1 MKMIRIGIYG
11 YGNLGRGVE
20 SAVSQNPDME
30 LVGVFTRRDPSAVS
44 AKAPVYRAEDALSMQ
59 DKIDVMILCGG
70 SATDLPVQT
79 PALAEYFNVIDSFDK
94 NLNVIIGANGQLK
107 TSLIDAIR
115 LFYSWGEPNRDIE
128 ITKEDFYVE
137 ITQNTNGTKTVTSST
152 RIDICYLFEG
162 LSSQQEGAFYQYLD
176 RKDDGTMVA
185 RVHLSFEIKE
195 QGRIYSSYITGKE
208 ENGLRAD
215 WDTFH
220 YFHPYYL
227 GALRDSTRD
236 LMSTRNNLLGR
247 VIKRKIDR
255 AGSEED
261 VKGIVNSANDQL
273 LQRQEVKA
281 TQTGINDNLNQ
292 INKVDLQDV
301 ELHIEQNR
309 IEYIV
314 NIIKPFLPFSKDD
327 KNGFVLTQNSLGYNN
342 LIYIASVLS
351 DIKDCHTDD
360 NVSIYALLI
369 EEPEAHLHPQLQVN
383 LYNFLKNAD
392 TSENSQTFITTHS
405 PTLTSKI
412 PLENLILLKDNAAY
426 HVGKCF
432 ENRHSEYIVRD
443 KANNRLLNNNE
454 VKNYRNMIAR
464 YFDVTRSQLLF
475 SNGCLFIEG
484 ISECQ
489 LVETFSKLI
498 GKSLIDHQIEIVD
511 TDGTAFYQFL
521 MLFNSFDD
529 KKRLPI
535 RAAFVTDEDQF
546 TESKD
551 KEFNLD
557 ALIADNYTQL
567 NTLRNGINNVHM
579 NGRVNNMIAM
589 ANGQAGVK
597 ISSGK
602 KTLEYQ
608 ICKANV
614 TGNKDAIKG
623 SWLYEL
629 IKRENVD
636 GIGKVEAY
644 IDSIG
649 ERDLNDVEQQNVAL
663 LMWKCIPGKAGF
675 AQTLNS
681 FLIDKIETGGDVKFT
696 VPTYIQEAISH
707 LVL

>member
-1 MKMIRIGIYG
+1 M
-11 YGNLGRGVE
+11 V
-20 SAVSQNPDME
+20 
-30 LVGVFTRRDPSAVS
+30 
-44 AKAPVYRAEDALSMQ
+44 
-59 DKIDVMILCGG
+59 
-70 SATDLPVQT
+70 T
-79 PALAEYFNVIDSFDK
+79 P
-94 NLNVIIGANGQLK
+94 
-107 TSLIDAIR
+107 
-115 LFYSWGEPNRDIE
+115 
-128 ITKEDFYVE
+128 
-137 ITQNTNGTKTVTSST
+137 ST

-162 LSSQQEGAFYQYLD
+162 LSLEQEGAFYQYLY

-227 GALRDSTRD
+227 GALRDCTRD

-261 VKGIVNSANDQL
+261 VKGIVNTANDQL
-273 LQRQEVKA
+273 LQRQEVKE

-292 INKVDLQDV
+292 INRSDLKDV

-327 KNGFVLTQNSLGYNN
+327 KNGFVLSQNSLGYNN

-351 DIKDCHTDD
+351 DIKDCHTGD

-392 TSENSQTFITTHS
+392 TSDNSQTFITTHS

-412 PLENLILLKDNAAY
+412 PLENLILLKNNAAY

-432 ENRHSEYIVRD
+432 EDRHSEDIVRD
-443 KANNRLLNNNE
+443 AANNRLLKNVE
-454 VKNYRNMIAR
+454 VKNYHNMIAR

-498 GKSLIDHQIEIVD
+498 GKSLIEHQIEIVD

-521 MLFNSFDD
+521 MLFNSSED

-557 ALIADNYTQL
+557 ALLVDNYTQL
-567 NTLRNGINNVHM
+567 NALRNGINNGHK
-579 NGRVNNMIAM
+579 NGRVNNMLAM
-589 ANGQAGVK
+589 ANGQAGIK
-597 ISSGK
+597 ICSGK

-614 TGNKDAIKG
+614 TGNKDVIKAN
-623 SWLYEL
+623 WLYEL
-629 IKRENVD
+629 IKRENAD
-636 GIGKVEAY
+636 DIGKVEAY

-649 ERDLNDVEQQNVAL
+649 ERDLNDMEQQNVAL
-663 LMWKCIPGKAGF
+663 LMWKCLPGKAEF

-681 FLIDKIETGGDVKFT
+681 FLIDKIETGDDVKFT

>member
-1 MKMIRIGIYG
+1 MYLSKIYIKNFRGIKE
-11 YGNLGRGVE
+11 LLVE
-20 SAVSQNPDME
+20 
-30 LVGVFTRRDPSAVS
+30 
-44 AKAPVYRAEDALSMQ
+44 
-59 DKIDVMILCGG
+59 
-70 SATDLPVQT
+70 
-79 PALAEYFNVIDSFDK
+79 FDK
-94 NLNVIIGANGQLK
+94 KLNVIIGSNGQLK
-107 TSLIDAIR
+107 TSLMDAIR

-128 ITKEDFYVE
+128 ITKEDFHVE
-137 ITQNTNGTKTVTSST
+137 FTQKPDGTKTAITST

-162 LSSQQEGAFYQYLD
+162 LSAQQEGAFYQYLD

-185 RVHLSFEIKE
+185 RVHLSFEMKE
-195 QGRIYSSYITGKE
+195 KGRVYSSYITGKE
-208 ENGLRAD
+208 ENGIRAD
-215 WDTFH
+215 WNTFH

-255 AGSEED
+255 AGSEDD
-261 VKGIVNSANDQL
+261 VKSIVDSANDQL
-273 LQRQEVKA
+273 LQRQEVRE

-292 INKVDLQDV
+292 INSLDLQNV

-314 NIIKPFLPFSKDD
+314 NIIKPFLPYSTAD

-392 TSENSQTFITTHS
+392 ASENSQTFITTHS

-412 PLENLILLKDNAAY
+412 PLENLILLKDNAAFL
-426 HVGKCF
+426 VGNCYK
-432 ENRHSEYIVRD
+432 ERHSEDIVRD
-443 KANNRLLNNNE
+443 VANNRLLKEKE
-454 VKNYRNMIAR
+454 VVTYRKMISR

-475 SNGCLFIEG
+475 SAGCLFIEG

-498 GKSLIDHQIEIVD
+498 NKSLIDHQVEIVD

-521 MLFNSFDD
+521 MLFNSSDPT
-529 KKRLPI
+529 KRLPI
-535 RAAFVTDEDQF
+535 KSAFVTDEDQF
-546 TESKD
+546 TDSKGAA
-551 KEFNLD
+551 FGLD
-557 ALIADNYTQL
+557 ELVENNYAKLHALRD
-567 NTLRNGINNVHM
+567 GINNGQI
-579 NGRVNNMIAM
+579 NSRINNMKAM
-589 ANGQAGVK
+589 TNNQTDIK
-597 ISSGK
+597 ICSGK

-608 ICKANV
+608 ICNANV
-614 TGNKDAIKG
+614 SANIDTTKG
-623 SWLYEL
+623 TWLYEL
-629 IKRENVD
+629 IQQENPEGISKVD
-636 GIGKVEAY
+636 SYMAGLGDKDMSE
-644 IDSIG
+644 
-649 ERDLNDVEQQNVAL
+649 EEQQNVAL
-663 LMWKCIPGKAGF
+663 LMWKCLPSKAEF

-681 FLIDKIETGGDVKFT
+681 FLLDKKETGSDIKFT
-696 VPTYIQEAISH
+696 LPPYIQDAITH
-707 LVL
+707 LVP

>member
-1 MKMIRIGIYG
+1 M
-11 YGNLGRGVE
+11 V
-20 SAVSQNPDME
+20 
-30 LVGVFTRRDPSAVS
+30 
-44 AKAPVYRAEDALSMQ
+44 
-59 DKIDVMILCGG
+59 
-70 SATDLPVQT
+70 T
-79 PALAEYFNVIDSFDK
+79 P
-94 NLNVIIGANGQLK
+94 
-107 TSLIDAIR
+107 
-115 LFYSWGEPNRDIE
+115 
-128 ITKEDFYVE
+128 
-137 ITQNTNGTKTVTSST
+137 ST

-162 LSSQQEGAFYQYLD
+162 LSLEQEGAFYQYLY

-227 GALRDSTRD
+227 GALRDCTRD

-261 VKGIVNSANDQL
+261 VKGIVNTANDQL
-273 LQRQEVKA
+273 LQRQEVKE

-292 INKVDLQDV
+292 INRSDLKDV

-327 KNGFVLTQNSLGYNN
+327 KNGFVLSQNSLGYNN

-392 TSENSQTFITTHS
+392 TSDNSQTFITTHS

-412 PLENLILLKDNAAY
+412 PLENLILLKNNAAY

-432 ENRHSEYIVRD
+432 EDRHSEDIVRD
-443 KANNRLLNNNE
+443 AANNRLLKNVE
-454 VKNYRNMIAR
+454 VKNYHNMIAR

-498 GKSLIDHQIEIVD
+498 GKSLIEHQIEIVD

-521 MLFNSFDD
+521 MLFNSSED

-557 ALIADNYTQL
+557 ALLVDNYTQL
-567 NTLRNGINNVHM
+567 NALRNGINNGHK
-579 NGRVNNMIAM
+579 NGRVNNMLAM
-589 ANGQAGVK
+589 ANGQAGIK
-597 ISSGK
+597 ICSGK

-614 TGNKDAIKG
+614 TGNKDVIKAN
-623 SWLYEL
+623 WLYEL
-629 IKRENVD
+629 IKRENAD
-636 GIGKVEAY
+636 DIGKVEAY

-649 ERDLNDVEQQNVAL
+649 ERDLNDMEQQNVAL
-663 LMWKCIPGKAGF
+663 LMWKCLPGKAEF

-681 FLIDKIETGGDVKFT
+681 FLIDKIETGDDVKFT

>member
-1 MKMIRIGIYG
+1 MYLSKIYIK
-11 YGNLGRGVE
+11 NFRGVK
-20 SAVSQNPDME
+20 E
-30 LVGVFTRRDPSAVS
+30 LLV
-44 AKAPVYRAEDALSMQ
+44 E
-59 DKIDVMILCGG
+59 
-70 SATDLPVQT
+70 
-79 PALAEYFNVIDSFDK
+79 FDK

-107 TSLIDAIR
+107 TSLMDAIR
-115 LFYSWGEPNRDIE
+115 LFYSWGEPNRDIV

-137 ITQNTNGTKTVTSST
+137 ITPNEDGTKTVTSST
-152 RIDICYLFEG
+152 KIDICYLFED
-162 LSSQQEGAFYQYLD
+162 LSEQQKGAFYQYID
-176 RKDDGTMVA
+176 RQDNGKMTA
-185 RVHLSFEIKE
+185 RVHLSFEMREK
-195 QGRIYSSYITGKE
+195 GRIYSSYITGKE
-208 ENGLRAD
+208 ENGLRAE
-215 WDTFH
+215 WDTLH

-236 LMSTRNNLLGR
+236 LMSARNNLLGR

-255 AGSEED
+255 AGSEDD
-261 VKGIVNSANDQL
+261 VKSIVNNANNQL
-273 LQRQEVKA
+273 LQRPEVRE

-292 INKVDLQDV
+292 INRSELQNV

-314 NIIKPFLPFSKDD
+314 NIIKPFLPFSQSDR
-327 KNGFVLTQNSLGYNN
+327 NGFVLTQNSLGYNN

-351 DIKDCHTDD
+351 DIKDCHEDD
-360 NVSIYALLI
+360 KVSIYALLI

-392 TSENSQTFITTHS
+392 ASENSQTFITTHS

-412 PLENLILLKDNAAY
+412 PLENLILLKNNAAY

-432 ENRHSEYIVRD
+432 EDRHSENIVRNVA
-443 KANNRLLNNNE
+443 ANNRLLNNNE
-454 VKNYRNMIAR
+454 VKSLRNMIAR

-521 MLFNSFDD
+521 MLFNSSDD

-535 RAAFVTDEDQF
+535 HAAFVTDEDQF

-557 ALIADNYTQL
+557 ALIEDNYTQL
-567 NTLRNGINNVHM
+567 NALRNGINNGHK
-579 NGRVNNMIAM
+579 NGRVNNMLAM
-589 ANGQAGVK
+589 ANGQAGIK
-597 ISSGK
+597 ICSGK

-614 TGNKDAIKG
+614 TGNKDVIKAN
-623 SWLYEL
+623 WLYEL
-629 IKRENVD
+629 IKRENAD

-663 LMWKCIPGKAGF
+663 LMWKCLPGKAGF

-681 FLIDKIETGGDVKFT
+681 FLIDKIEAGGDVKFT

>member
-1 MKMIRIGIYG
+1 MYLSKIYIKNFRGIKE
-11 YGNLGRGVE
+11 LLVE
-20 SAVSQNPDME
+20 
-30 LVGVFTRRDPSAVS
+30 
-44 AKAPVYRAEDALSMQ
+44 
-59 DKIDVMILCGG
+59 
-70 SATDLPVQT
+70 
-79 PALAEYFNVIDSFDK
+79 FDK

-107 TSLIDAIR
+107 TSLMDAIR

-128 ITKEDFYVE
+128 ITKEDFFVE
-137 ITQNTNGTKTVTSST
+137 ITQNVNGTKMVTPST

-162 LSSQQEGAFYQYLD
+162 LSLEQEGAFYQYLY

-227 GALRDSTRD
+227 GALRDCTRD

-261 VKGIVNSANDQL
+261 VKGIVNTANDQL
-273 LQRQEVKA
+273 LQRQEVKE

-292 INKVDLQDV
+292 INRSDLKDV

-327 KNGFVLTQNSLGYNN
+327 KNGFVLSQNSLGYNN

-351 DIKDCHTDD
+351 DIKDCHTGD

-392 TSENSQTFITTHS
+392 TSDNSQTFITTHS

-412 PLENLILLKDNAAY
+412 PLENLILLKNNAAY

-432 ENRHSEYIVRD
+432 EDRHSEDIVRD
-443 KANNRLLNNNE
+443 AANNRLLKNVE

-498 GKSLIDHQIEIVD
+498 GKSLIEHQIEIVD

-521 MLFNSFDD
+521 MLFNSSED

-557 ALIADNYTQL
+557 ALLVDNYTQL
-567 NTLRNGINNVHM
+567 NALRNGINNGHK
-579 NGRVNNMIAM
+579 NGRVNNMLAM
-589 ANGQAGVK
+589 ANGQAGIK
-597 ISSGK
+597 ICSGK

-614 TGNKDAIKG
+614 TGNKAVIKAN
-623 SWLYEL
+623 WLYEL
-629 IKRENVD
+629 IKRENAD
-636 GIGKVEAY
+636 DIGKVEAY

-649 ERDLNDVEQQNVAL
+649 ERDLNDMEQQNVAL
-663 LMWKCIPGKAGF
+663 LMWKCLPGKAEF

-681 FLIDKIETGGDVKFT
+681 FLIDKIETGNDVKFT

>member
-1 MKMIRIGIYG
+1 MYLSKIYIKNFRGIKE
-11 YGNLGRGVE
+11 LLVE
-20 SAVSQNPDME
+20 
-30 LVGVFTRRDPSAVS
+30 
-44 AKAPVYRAEDALSMQ
+44 
-59 DKIDVMILCGG
+59 
-70 SATDLPVQT
+70 
-79 PALAEYFNVIDSFDK
+79 FDK

-107 TSLIDAIR
+107 TSLMDAIR

-128 ITKEDFYVE
+128 ITKEDFFVE
-137 ITQNTNGTKTVTSST
+137 ITQNVNGTKMVTPST

-162 LSSQQEGAFYQYLD
+162 LSLEQEGAFYQYLY

-227 GALRDSTRD
+227 GALRDCTRD

-261 VKGIVNSANDQL
+261 VKGIVNTANDQL
-273 LQRQEVKA
+273 LQRQEVKE

-292 INKVDLQDV
+292 INRSDLKDV

-327 KNGFVLTQNSLGYNN
+327 KNGFVLSQNSLGYNN

-351 DIKDCHTDD
+351 DIKDCHTGD

-392 TSENSQTFITTHS
+392 TSDNSQTFITTHS

-412 PLENLILLKDNAAY
+412 PLENLILLKNNAAY

-432 ENRHSEYIVRD
+432 EDRHSEDIVRD
-443 KANNRLLNNNE
+443 AANNRLLKNVE
-454 VKNYRNMIAR
+454 VKNYRNMIVR

-498 GKSLIDHQIEIVD
+498 GKSLIEHQIEIVD

-521 MLFNSFDD
+521 MLFNSSED

-557 ALIADNYTQL
+557 ALLVDNYTQL
-567 NTLRNGINNVHM
+567 NALRNGINNGHK
-579 NGRVNNMIAM
+579 NGRVNNMLAM
-589 ANGQAGVK
+589 ANGQAGIK
-597 ISSGK
+597 ICSGK

-614 TGNKDAIKG
+614 TGNKDVIKAN
-623 SWLYEL
+623 WLYEL
-629 IKRENVD
+629 IKRENAD
-636 GIGKVEAY
+636 DIGKVEAY
-644 IDSIG
+644 IDSIA
-649 ERDLNDVEQQNVAL
+649 ERDLNDMEQQNVAL
-663 LMWKCIPGKAGF
+663 LMWKCLPGKAEF

-681 FLIDKIETGGDVKFT
+681 FLIDKIETGDDVKFT

>member
-1 MKMIRIGIYG
+1 MYLSKIYIKNFRGIKE
-11 YGNLGRGVE
+11 LLVE
-20 SAVSQNPDME
+20 
-30 LVGVFTRRDPSAVS
+30 
-44 AKAPVYRAEDALSMQ
+44 
-59 DKIDVMILCGG
+59 
-70 SATDLPVQT
+70 
-79 PALAEYFNVIDSFDK
+79 FDK
-94 NLNVIIGANGQLK
+94 DLNVIIGANGQLK
-107 TSLIDAIR
+107 TSLMDAIR

-128 ITKEDFYVE
+128 ITKEDFFVE
-137 ITQNTNGTKTVTSST
+137 ITQNVNGTKMVTPST

-162 LSSQQEGAFYQYLD
+162 LSLEQEGAFYQYLY

-227 GALRDSTRD
+227 GALRDCTRD

-261 VKGIVNSANDQL
+261 VKGIVNTANDQL
-273 LQRQEVKA
+273 LQRQEVKE

-292 INKVDLQDV
+292 INRSDLKDV

-327 KNGFVLTQNSLGYNN
+327 NNGFVLSQNSLGYNN

-351 DIKDCHTDD
+351 DIKDCHTGD

-392 TSENSQTFITTHS
+392 TSDNSQTFITTHS

-412 PLENLILLKDNAAY
+412 PLENLILLKNNAAY

-432 ENRHSEYIVRD
+432 EDRHSEDIVRD
-443 KANNRLLNNNE
+443 AANNRLLKNVE

-498 GKSLIDHQIEIVD
+498 GKSLIEHQIEIVD

-521 MLFNSFDD
+521 MLFNSSED

-557 ALIADNYTQL
+557 ALLVDNYTQL
-567 NTLRNGINNVHM
+567 NALRNGINNGHK
-579 NGRVNNMIAM
+579 NGRVNNMLAM
-589 ANGQAGVK
+589 ANGQAGIK
-597 ISSGK
+597 ICSGK

-614 TGNKDAIKG
+614 TGNKDVIKAN
-623 SWLYEL
+623 WLYEL
-629 IKRENVD
+629 IKRENAD
-636 GIGKVEAY
+636 DIGKVEAY
-644 IDSIG
+644 IDSIA
-649 ERDLNDVEQQNVAL
+649 ERDLNDMEQQNVAL
-663 LMWKCIPGKAGF
+663 LMWKCLPGKAEF

-681 FLIDKIETGGDVKFT
+681 FLIDKIETGDDVKFT

>member
-1 MKMIRIGIYG
+1 MYLSKIYIKNFRGIKE
-11 YGNLGRGVE
+11 LLVE
-20 SAVSQNPDME
+20 
-30 LVGVFTRRDPSAVS
+30 
-44 AKAPVYRAEDALSMQ
+44 
-59 DKIDVMILCGG
+59 
-70 SATDLPVQT
+70 
-79 PALAEYFNVIDSFDK
+79 FDK

-107 TSLIDAIR
+107 TSLMDAIR

-128 ITKEDFYVE
+128 ITKEDFFVE
-137 ITQNTNGTKTVTSST
+137 ITQNVNGTKMVTPST

-162 LSSQQEGAFYQYLD
+162 LSLEQEGAFYQYLY

-227 GALRDSTRD
+227 GALRDCTRD

-261 VKGIVNSANDQL
+261 VKGIVNTANDQL
-273 LQRQEVKA
+273 LQRQEVKE

-292 INKVDLQDV
+292 INRSDLKDV

-327 KNGFVLTQNSLGYNN
+327 KNGFVLSQNSLGYNN

-392 TSENSQTFITTHS
+392 TSDNSQTFITTHS

-412 PLENLILLKDNAAY
+412 PLENLILLKNNAAY

-432 ENRHSEYIVRD
+432 EDRHSEDIVRD
-443 KANNRLLNNNE
+443 AANNRLLKNVE
-454 VKNYRNMIAR
+454 VKNYHNMIAR

-498 GKSLIDHQIEIVD
+498 GKSLIEHQIEIVD

-521 MLFNSFDD
+521 MLFNSSED

-557 ALIADNYTQL
+557 ALLVDNYTQL
-567 NTLRNGINNVHM
+567 NALRNGINNGHK
-579 NGRVNNMIAM
+579 NGRVNNMLAM
-589 ANGQAGVK
+589 ANGQAGIK
-597 ISSGK
+597 ICSGK

-614 TGNKDAIKG
+614 TGNKDVIKAN
-623 SWLYEL
+623 WLYEL
-629 IKRENVD
+629 IKRENAD
-636 GIGKVEAY
+636 DIGKVEAY

-649 ERDLNDVEQQNVAL
+649 ERDLNDMEQQNVAL
-663 LMWKCIPGKAGF
+663 LMWKCLPGKAEF

-681 FLIDKIETGGDVKFT
+681 FLIDKIETGDDVKFT

>member
-1 MKMIRIGIYG
+1 MY
-11 YGNLGRGVE
+11 
-20 SAVSQNPDME
+20 
-30 LVGVFTRRDPSAVS
+30 
-44 AKAPVYRAEDALSMQ
+44 LSMIYI
-59 DKIDVMILCGG
+59 KNFRGIKELLV
-70 SATDLPVQT
+70 
-79 PALAEYFNVIDSFDK
+79 EFDK

-107 TSLIDAIR
+107 TSLMDAIR

-128 ITKEDFYVE
+128 ITKEDFFVE
-137 ITQNTNGTKTVTSST
+137 ITQNVNGTKMVTPST

-162 LSSQQEGAFYQYLD
+162 LSLEQEGAFYQYLY

-227 GALRDSTRD
+227 GALRDCTRD

-261 VKGIVNSANDQL
+261 VKGIVNTANDQL
-273 LQRQEVKA
+273 LQRQEVKE

-292 INKVDLQDV
+292 INRSDLKDV

-327 KNGFVLTQNSLGYNN
+327 KNGFVLSQNSLGYNN

-392 TSENSQTFITTHS
+392 TSDNSQTFITTHS

-412 PLENLILLKDNAAY
+412 PLENLILLKNNAAY

-432 ENRHSEYIVRD
+432 EDRHSEDIVRD
-443 KANNRLLNNNE
+443 AANNRLLKNVE
-454 VKNYRNMIAR
+454 VKNYHNMIAR

-498 GKSLIDHQIEIVD
+498 GKSLIEHQIEIVD

-521 MLFNSFDD
+521 MLFNSSED

-557 ALIADNYTQL
+557 ALLVDNYTQL
-567 NTLRNGINNVHM
+567 NALRNGINNGHK
-579 NGRVNNMIAM
+579 NGRVNNMLAM
-589 ANGQAGVK
+589 ANGQAGIK
-597 ISSGK
+597 ICSGK

-614 TGNKDAIKG
+614 TGNKDVIKAN
-623 SWLYEL
+623 WLYEL
-629 IKRENVD
+629 IKRENAD
-636 GIGKVEAY
+636 DIGKVEAY

-649 ERDLNDVEQQNVAL
+649 ERDLNDMEQQNVAL
-663 LMWKCIPGKAGF
+663 LMWKCLPGKAEF

-681 FLIDKIETGGDVKFT
+681 FLIDKIETGDDVKFT